1 MQRNWN
7 GQLHSLSVSLY
18 NDTHKSYSWFLI
30 LNSPVLLLFCIWWPV
45 WSLFSYYDFRPTQY
59 YFFIDNTLLD
69 YILFSNI
76 CLISIIYSRMIGLCN
91 SAYHDRCSDMY
102 LSPQLHVLPK
112 TVKRKEDFSL
122 PRGNSLW
129 NSILL
134 HFFFKKGNVHFFS
147 SKFSMP

>member
-1 MQRNWN
+1 MVNFILY
-7 GQLHSLSVSLY
+7 QLAYIMTHINLIVDFWYWTHQCYCFSVSGGQFGLY
-18 NDTHKSYSWFLI
+18 STIMI
-30 LNSPVLLLFCIWWPV
+30 LG
-45 WSLFSYYDFRPTQY
+45 PTQY

-69 YILFSNI
+69 YIPFSNI

-134 HFFFKKGNVHFFS
+134 HFFFKKGNVHFFL
-147 SKFSMP
+147 F